1 MLVCGLTATPDICY
15 MTDKVFQDSFNYLP
29 FNFIDIS
36 SPREPKYK
44 PKKIEI
50 WPHTKLSTLLKNIKL
65 EGNTLIYVESA
76 REARKYAA
84 NYNAGFLISK
94 YNEDRPNKQELTLSE
109 EMDNQIV
116 KNKQDFHTRGSAN
129 EEITLREYVL
139 QYCEFPPEYNTIFIN
154 SAYSCGMNIKDEKLQ
169 TIIIE
174 SDNID
179 TIWQVMGRA
188 RNNFEKAIIV
198 YTSYVSPVQEKND
211 RRLLEAM
218 QSEESAAQAG
228 EVINYKLAYDMQTE
242 IRSKELK
249 EKGNTSYNILFSK
262 YKDTYYINPF
272 AKIDYEM
279 RQNAKNTYLQSP
291 RTFAEKVRHVTGC
304 EDVTIVDKNQK
315 EKERADNNTRNN
327 EQSILKF
334 NWQPYL
340 NKKLFKE
347 EQEELIATLNLQHAN
362 NKQIKFQT
370 IVQIL
375 QNNGYQISRKQNI
388 NPKTKKRER
397 CLIINYD

>member
-116 KNKQDFHTRGSAN
+116 KNKQNFHTRGSAS

-179 TIWQVMGRA
+179 TIWQVIGRA

-198 YTSYVSPVQEKND
+198 YTSYVSPIQEKND
-211 RRLLEAM
+211 RRLLEAI
-218 QSEESAAQAG
+218 QGEENAAQAG

-291 RTFAEKVRHVTGC
+291 HTFAEKVRHTTGC
-304 EDVTIVDKNQK
+304 EDVVIIDKD
-315 EKERADNNTRNN
+315 EKDKDRRDSIAKSN
-327 EQSILKF
+327 EQIILDF
-334 NWQPYL
+334 NWEPYL
-340 NKKLFKE
+340 NVNLFKE
-347 EQEELIATLNLQHAN
+347 EQEEIVQLLNLKHSN
-362 NKQIKFQT
+362 NKQVKFQT
-370 IVQIL
+370 IVDIL
-375 QNNGYQISRKQNI
+375 QKNSYNI
-388 NPKTKKRER
+388 AKKRLTNKKTKRVAR
-397 CLIINYD
+397 CVIITK

>member
-116 KNKQDFHTRGSAN
+116 KNKQDFHTRGSAS

-198 YTSYVSPVQEKND
+198 YTSYVSPVQERND
-211 RRLLEAM
+211 RRLLEAI

-249 EKGNTSYNILFSK
+249 EKGNTSYNIVFSK
-262 YKDTYYINPF
+262 YNDTYYINPF

-291 RTFAEKVRHVTGC
+291 HTFAEKVRHTTGC
-304 EDVTIVDKNQK
+304 EDVVIINQI
-315 EKERADNNTRNN
+315 EKKKDRKDN
-327 EQSILKF
+327 ILNDNKQTVLDF
-334 NWQPYL
+334 NWEPYL
-340 NKKLFKE
+340 NINLFKE
-347 EQEELIATLNLQHAN
+347 EQEEIIQALNLRN
-362 NKQIKFQT
+362 ECNRPIKMQT
-370 IVQIL
+370 IL
-375 QNNGYQISRKQNI
+375 QMLEENGYIVNKERAI
-388 NPKTKKRER
+388 NPNTGTRARCVIITK
-397 CLIINYD
+397 

>member
-94 YNEDRPNKQELTLSE
+94 YNEDKPNKQELTLSE

-116 KNKQDFHTRGSAN
+116 KNKQDFHARGSAS
-129 EEITLREYVL
+129 EKITLREYVL

-211 RRLLEAM
+211 RRLLEAI
-218 QSEESAAQAG
+218 QGEESAAQVG

-242 IRSKELK
+242 IRAKELK

-291 RTFAEKVRHVTGC
+291 LTFAEKVRHTTGC
-304 EDVTIVDKNQK
+304 EDVVIINQI
-315 EKERADNNTRNN
+315 EKKKDRKD
-327 EQSILKF
+327 SILNDNKQVVLDF
-334 NWQPYL
+334 NWEPYL
-340 NKKLFKE
+340 NTNLFKE
-347 EQEELIATLNLQHAN
+347 EQEEIVQALNLKN
-362 NKQIKFQT
+362 DCNRPIKIQT
-370 IVQIL
+370 ILQIL
-375 QNNGYQISRKQNI
+375 EENDYVIKKERAI
-388 NPKTKKRER
+388 NPKTGTRAR
-397 CLIINYD
+397 YVIITK

>member
-84 NYNAGFLISK
+84 NYDAGFLISK

-116 KNKQDFHTRGSAN
+116 KNKQDFHTRGSAS

-211 RRLLEAM
+211 RRLFEAI

-242 IRSKELK
+242 IRAKELK

-279 RQNAKNTYLQSP
+279 RQNAKSTYLQSP
-291 RTFAEKVRHVTGC
+291 LTFAEKVRHTTGC
-304 EDVTIVDKNQK
+304 EDVVVVDKDEK
-315 EKERADNNTRNN
+315 EKERRDSILDNN
-327 EQSILKF
+327 EQAVLDF
-334 NWQPYL
+334 NWEPYL
-340 NKKLFKE
+340 NVNLFKE
-347 EQEELIATLNLQHAN
+347 EQEEIVQALNLRYAN
-362 NKQIKFQT
+362 NRQLKFKA
-370 IVQIL
+370 IVSIL
-375 QNNGYQISRKQNI
+375 QKHGYTI
-388 NPKTKKRER
+388 NKKRIVNKR
-397 CLIINYD
+397 NGQRNVCIIIT

>member
-50 WPHTKLSTLLKNIKL
+50 WPHTKLSTLLKNVKL

-94 YNEDRPNKQELTLSE
+94 YNEDKPNKQELTLSE

-116 KNKQDFHTRGSAN
+116 KNKQDFHNRGSAS

-139 QYCEFPPEYNTIFIN
+139 QYCEFPSEYNTIFIN

-211 RRLLEAM
+211 RRLLEAL
-218 QSEESAAQAG
+218 QGEESAAQAG
-228 EVINYKLAYDMQTE
+228 EIINYKLAYDMQTE

-291 RTFAEKVRHVTGC
+291 HTFAEKVRHTTGC
-304 EDVTIVDKNQK
+304 EDVVIIDRAEK
-315 EKERADNNTRNN
+315 EKDRRNN
-327 EQSILKF
+327 IAQSNEEAVLKF
-334 NWQPYL
+334 DWEPYL
-340 NKKLFKE
+340 NVNLFKE
-347 EQEELIATLNLQHAN
+347 EQEEIAQLLNLKHDSDR
-362 NKQIKFQT
+362 QIKFQT
-370 IVQIL
+370 IASIL
-375 QNNGYQISRKQNI
+375 QKNGYIIVKKRIVNK
-388 NPKTKKRER
+388 KTKKVGR
-397 CLIINYD
+397 CIIITK

>member
-50 WPHTKLSTLLKNIKL
+50 WPHTKLSTLLKNVKL

-116 KNKQDFHTRGSAN
+116 KNKQDFHARGSAS

-211 RRLLEAM
+211 KRLLEAI
-218 QSEESAAQAG
+218 QGEESAVQAG

-242 IRSKELK
+242 IRAKELK

-291 RTFAEKVRHVTGC
+291 HTFAEKVRHTTGC
-304 EDVTIVDKNQK
+304 EDVVIINQI
-315 EKERADNNTRNN
+315 EKKKDRKDN
-327 EQSILKF
+327 ILNDNKQTVLDF
-334 NWQPYL
+334 NWEPYL
-340 NKKLFKE
+340 NINLFKE
-347 EQEELIATLNLQHAN
+347 EQEEIIQALNLRN
-362 NKQIKFQT
+362 ECNRPIKMQT
-370 IVQIL
+370 IL
-375 QNNGYQISRKQNI
+375 QMLEENGYIVNKKRAI
-388 NPKTKKRER
+388 NPNTGTRARCVIITK
-397 CLIINYD
+397 

>member
-94 YNEDRPNKQELTLSE
+94 YNEDKPNKQELTLSE

-116 KNKQDFHTRGSAN
+116 KNKQDFHARGSAS
-129 EEITLREYVL
+129 EKITLREYVL

-211 RRLLEAM
+211 RRLLEAI
-218 QSEESAAQAG
+218 QGEESAAQAG
-228 EVINYKLAYDMQTE
+228 ETVNYKLAYDMQTE
-242 IRSKELK
+242 IRSKELQ

-291 RTFAEKVRHVTGC
+291 HTFAEKVRHTTGC
-304 EDVTIVDKNQK
+304 EDVVIINQI
-315 EKERADNNTRNN
+315 EKKKDRKD
-327 EQSILKF
+327 SILNDNKQVVLDF
-334 NWQPYL
+334 NWEPYL
-340 NKKLFKE
+340 NTNLFKE
-347 EQEELIATLNLQHAN
+347 EQEEIVQALNLKN
-362 NKQIKFQT
+362 DCNRPIKIQT
-370 IVQIL
+370 ILQIL
-375 QNNGYQISRKQNI
+375 EENDYVIKKERAI
-388 NPKTKKRER
+388 NPKTGTRAR
-397 CLIINYD
+397 YVIITK

>member
-116 KNKQDFHTRGSAN
+116 KNKQDFHTRGSAS

-211 RRLLEAM
+211 RRLLEAI

-228 EVINYKLAYDMQTE
+228 ETINYKLAYDMQTE
-242 IRSKELK
+242 IRAKELK
-249 EKGNTSYNILFSK
+249 ENGNTSYNILFSK

-291 RTFAEKVRHVTGC
+291 HTFAEKVRHTTGC
-304 EDVTIVDKNQK
+304 
-315 EKERADNNTRNN
+315 
-327 EQSILKF
+327 
-334 NWQPYL
+334 
-340 NKKLFKE
+340 
-347 EQEELIATLNLQHAN
+347 
-362 NKQIKFQT
+362 
-370 IVQIL
+370 
-375 QNNGYQISRKQNI
+375 
-388 NPKTKKRER
+388 
-397 CLIINYD
+397 

>member
-116 KNKQDFHTRGSAN
+116 KNKQDFHARGFAS

-211 RRLLEAM
+211 RRLLEAI

-291 RTFAEKVRHVTGC
+291 HTFAEKVRHVTGC
-304 EDVTIVDKNQK
+304 EDVVIIDKAEKDKDRRNSVAQSNEETILEFDW
-315 EKERADNNTRNN
+315 E
-327 EQSILKF
+327 
-334 NWQPYL
+334 PYL
-340 NKKLFKE
+340 NINLFKE
-347 EQEELIATLNLQHAN
+347 EQEEIAQLLNLKHDSDR
-362 NKQIKFQT
+362 QIKFQT
-370 IVQIL
+370 IANIL
-375 QNNGYQISRKQNI
+375 QKNGYIIVKKRIVNK
-388 NPKTKKRER
+388 KTKKVGR
-397 CLIINYD
+397 CIIITK

>member
-84 NYNAGFLISK
+84 NYDAGFLISK

-116 KNKQDFHTRGSAN
+116 KNKQDFHTRGSAS

-211 RRLLEAM
+211 RRLLEAI

-242 IRSKELK
+242 IRAKELK

-279 RQNAKNTYLQSP
+279 RQNAKSTYLQSP
-291 RTFAEKVRHVTGC
+291 HTFAEKVRHTTGC
-304 EDVTIVDKNQK
+304 EDVVVVDKDEK
-315 EKERADNNTRNN
+315 EKERRDSILDNN
-327 EQSILKF
+327 EQAVLDF
-334 NWQPYL
+334 NWEPYL
-340 NKKLFKE
+340 NVNLFKE
-347 EQEELIATLNLQHAN
+347 EQEEIVQALNLRYAN
-362 NKQIKFQT
+362 NRQLKFKA
-370 IVQIL
+370 IVSIL
-375 QNNGYQISRKQNI
+375 QKHGYTI
-388 NPKTKKRER
+388 NKKRIVNKR
-397 CLIINYD
+397 NGQRNVCIIIT

>member
-84 NYNAGFLISK
+84 NYDAGFLISK

-116 KNKQDFHTRGSAN
+116 KNKQNFHARGSAS

-211 RRLLEAM
+211 RRLLEAI
-218 QSEESAAQAG
+218 QSEESAVQAG
-228 EVINYKLAYDMQTE
+228 EIINYKLAYDMQTE

-291 RTFAEKVRHVTGC
+291 HTFAEKVRHVTGC
-304 EDVTIVDKNQK
+304 EDVVVVDKDEK
-315 EKERADNNTRNN
+315 EKERRDNILDNN
-327 EQSILKF
+327 EQAILDF
-334 NWQPYL
+334 NWEPYL
-340 NKKLFKE
+340 NVNLFKE
-347 EQEELIATLNLQHAN
+347 EQEEIVQALNLRYAN
-362 NKQIKFQT
+362 NRQLKFKA
-370 IVQIL
+370 IVNIL
-375 QNNGYQISRKQNI
+375 QKHGYTI
-388 NPKTKKRER
+388 NKKRIVNKR
-397 CLIINYD
+397 SGQRNVCVIIT

>member
-116 KNKQDFHTRGSAN
+116 KNKQDFHSRGSAS

-211 RRLLEAM
+211 KRLLEAI

-228 EVINYKLAYDMQTE
+228 EVINYKFAYDMQTE
-242 IRSKELK
+242 IRAKELK

-262 YKDTYYINPF
+262 YRDTYYINPF

-291 RTFAEKVRHVTGC
+291 HTFAEKVRHVTGC
-304 EDVTIVDKNQK
+304 EDVVIIDKA
-315 EKERADNNTRNN
+315 EKDKDRRDSVAKSN
-327 EQSILKF
+327 EQAILEF
-334 NWQPYL
+334 DWEPYL
-340 NKKLFKE
+340 NVNLFKE
-347 EQEELIATLNLQHAN
+347 EQEEIAQLLNLKHDSDR
-362 NKQIKFQT
+362 QIKFQT
-370 IVQIL
+370 IANIL
-375 QNNGYQISRKQNI
+375 QKNGYTIV
-388 NPKTKKRER
+388 KKRIMNKKTQKVGR
-397 CLIINYD
+397 CIIITK

>member
-50 WPHTKLSTLLKNIKL
+50 WPHNKLSTLLKNVKL

-116 KNKQDFHTRGSAN
+116 KNKQDFHTRGSAS

-211 RRLLEAM
+211 KRLLEAI
-218 QSEESAAQAG
+218 QGEESAAQAG

-262 YKDTYYINPF
+262 YNDTYYINPF

-291 RTFAEKVRHVTGC
+291 HTFAEKVRHTTGC
-304 EDVTIVDKNQK
+304 EDVVIINQI
-315 EKERADNNTRNN
+315 EKKKDRKD
-327 EQSILKF
+327 SILNDNKQAVLDF
-334 NWQPYL
+334 NWEPYL
-340 NKKLFKE
+340 NINLFKE
-347 EQEELIATLNLQHAN
+347 EQEEIVQALNLKN
-362 NKQIKFQT
+362 DCNRPIKIQT
-370 IVQIL
+370 IL
-375 QNNGYQISRKQNI
+375 QTLEENGY
-388 NPKTKKRER
+388 
-397 CLIINYD
+397 IINKERAVNPRTKARARYVIITK